1 MRQIFENKINKRIL
15 TTGGLEA
22 SILES
27 GNICEINKGII
38 RINQLTGNNLEPT
51 ASNIYLRV
59 VENDVVSFTRLI
71 GVGSESK
78 YLIKENKVFYVGEYK
93 GVKYEVC
100 FVVVNDTF
108 FYNVKLDVPASVKAQ
123 VFYGMDVAIKDLYAV
138 RNNEAYVCQYI
149 NHSVS
154 QDENGYTIMSRQNS
168 GKPHFLEQGSLT
180 KNIGYTTDGYQFFG
194 KDYKLTN
201 EPKAVVDG
209 VMPNEVYQ
217 YEFAYAGLQ
226 SEELC
231 GTSETLV
238 FYGSFLEEHYEV
250 ESTPILREEVKKLY
264 ETIDFTYEGEFVAP
278 AKHRVS
284 FTNTSKYAS
293 LTEEELNELFP
304 NQSQKEYIDGKLVSF
319 FSDNY
324 AYVTVGEKEVSLE
337 RPTGHIL
344 LSTDS
349 KTYEEAFAA
358 TTWAFGV
365 FASQVVCGNTSFNKF
380 SSHSKNALNVQK
392 ITGQRIFVKVNDEYV
407 LLTTPAVYE
416 AGLNYAKWYYKVDGD
431 LIVVTSIV
439 PHDRTEIVTT
449 VKSNNSHEYLVS
461 EFICMAPNDYEN
473 PYYYEVEGGK
483 ITYIPHEHS
492 LAGNHYPT
500 LRFTRTLD
508 AEYKLHTDEVFYE
521 DGVSRGDSLHVLEVS
536 GNEFSMTLVGDT
548 FGKGYEASPVDF
560 PLAVSQYVGF
570 INGLLS
576 NLHMSVENEESD
588 NIDSLNVILRWYTH
602 NMLVHL
608 TSPHGLEQYSGAA
621 WGTRDV
627 CQGPAEYFLATNN
640 FSRLKDIILHVFS
653 QQYLDNGN
661 WPQWFMID
669 KYYRIQQNES
679 HGDIIVWPLR
689 LVALYIEKTKDF
701 SILDEMVVY
710 TDRQSCDFMQEKY
723 TLKHHLDNEVKNIIL
738 NYIPNTSLSSYGG
751 GDWDDTLQPANHSL
765 ASNMV
770 SGWTVALTYEVF
782 TKLASLFTEYDM
794 EEANKYAKLAADIKA
809 DYEKYLI
816 PDGIPAGFAYFG
828 EEGIKYIIHPNDQET
843 GMKYRM
849 LPLNRGV
856 VAELFDEEMKDKALG
871 LIKEHLLHADG
882 VRLMD
887 KGVNYRGGINT
898 YFMRAETAAN
908 FGREIGLQYCHAH
921 IRYCEALAKVGHADE
936 LYKALLQI
944 NPVRL
949 HENVKNA
956 LPRQRNAY
964 YSSSDGDFLN
974 RYDANANFHKLK
986 DGSVGVKGGWRVY
999 SSGPGIYLN
1008 QIISHFL
1015 GIRVSGDKLIIDP
1028 VVSKSLTGL
1037 VASMDV
1043 LGHEVTI
1050 NYVENQD
1057 ERILVD
1063 GLEVAYEEV
1072 SNKYRSTGLKIDLN
1086 SLGRTAN
1093 ITFKI

>member
-1 MRQIFENKINKRIL
+1 MKHTFENKINKKIL
-15 TTGGLEA
+15 TTGGLEV
-22 SILES
+22 SVLES

-59 VENDVVSFTRLI
+59 VENGEVSFTRLI
-71 GVGSESK
+71 GVGSSSE
-78 YLIKENKVFYVGEYK
+78 YLISENKVLYRGQYK
-93 GVKYEVC
+93 GVKYLVT
-100 FVVVNDTF
+100 FAVVADTF
-108 FYNVKLDVPASVKAQ
+108 FYKVDLDVPASVTAQ
-123 VFYGMDVAIKDLYAV
+123 VFYGMDVAIHDLYAV

-149 NHSVS
+149 NHSVHKG
-154 QDENGYTIMSRQNS
+154 EMGYTIMSRQNS

-194 KDYKLTN
+194 KEYKLTN
-201 EPKAVVDG
+201 EPKVVLSG

-226 SEELC
+226 SEELS
-231 GTSETLV
+231 GVSQTLV
-238 FYGSFLEEHYEV
+238 FYGSYLEEHYEV
-250 ESTPILREEVKKLY
+250 EEAPILREEVLKLY
-264 ETIDFTYEGEFVAP
+264 EGLDLRYEGEFVAP
-278 AKHRVS
+278 LKHKVS
-284 FTNTSKYAS
+284 FCNTSSYVG

-304 NQSQKEYIDGKLVSF
+304 EKQQKEFIDGKLVSF
-319 FSDNY
+319 FSNNY
-324 AYVTVGEKEVSLE
+324 AYVTVGEKEVSIE

-349 KTYEEAFAA
+349 KTYEETFAA
-358 TTWAFGV
+358 TTWSFGV
-365 FASQVVCGNTSFNKF
+365 FASQVVSGNTSFNKF
-380 SSHSKNALNVQK
+380 SSHSKNALNIQK
-392 ITGQRIFVKVNDEYV
+392 ITGQRIFVEVDGEYV

-416 AGLNYAKWYYKVDGD
+416 TGLNYARWYYKLDGD
-431 LIVVTSIV
+431 LIVVTSV
-439 PHDRTEIVTT
+439 VTYDKSQIVTT
-449 VKSNNSHEYLVS
+449 VKANNPHKYLVS

-473 PYYYEVEGGK
+473 PYYYEVEEGK
-483 ITYIPHEHS
+483 IKYLPHEHS

-500 LRFTRTLD
+500 LSFTRTLD
-508 AEYKLHTDEVFYE
+508 CEYKLHTDEVFYE
-521 DGVSRGDSLHVLEVS
+521 DGISRGDSLHVLEVS
-536 GNEFSMTLVGDT
+536 GKEFSMTLVGDT
-548 FGKGYEASPVDF
+548 FAKGYEATPVDF
-560 PLAVSQYVGF
+560 DLSVSQYVGF

-576 NLHMSVENEESD
+576 NLHMSIDNEESE
-588 NIDSLNVILRWYTH
+588 NIDSLNIILRWYTH

-640 FSRLKDIILHVFS
+640 FQRLKDIILHVFS

-669 KYYRIQQNES
+669 RYYRIQQNES

-689 LVALYIEKTKDF
+689 LVALYLEKTKDY
-701 SILDEMVVY
+701 SILDEMVCY
-710 TDRQSCDFMQEKY
+710 TDRHACDFMSEKY
-723 TLKHHLDNEVKNIIL
+723 TLKHHLDNEVKNILL

-782 TKLASLFTEYDM
+782 TKLSVVLAEYDI
-794 EEANKYAKLAADIKA
+794 EEANKYAKLALDIKN
-809 DYEKYLI
+809 DYEKYLV

-843 GMKYRM
+843 GMKYRL
-849 LPLNRGV
+849 LPLNRGI

-871 LIKEHLLHADG
+871 LIKEHLLHTDG

-921 IRYCEALAKVGHADE
+921 IRYCEALAKVGNGDD
-936 LYKALLQI
+936 LYKALLTI

-949 HENVKNA
+949 HENVVNA

-974 RYDANANFHKLK
+974 RYDANANFNKLK

-1028 VVSKSLTGL
+1028 VVATSLKGL

-1043 LGHEVTI
+1043 LGHQLTI
-1050 NYVENQD
+1050 NYVDNQ
-1057 ERILVD
+1057 EEKILVN
-1063 GLEVAYEEV
+1063 GLEVNYEVV
-1072 SNKYRSTGLKIDLN
+1072 SNKYRSTGLQINLADLSSN
-1086 SLGRTAN
+1086 AN